1 MVKIVINLFCVLV
14 IIGNA
19 KEIDLGPET
28 FSDIEAKAE
37 SSMRW
42 KDGHM
47 QPLNRSKVITYEVT
61 DENAWPLL
69 EKSLIENGMSP
80 DLTGNL
86 LRYLK
91 KYPDP
96 QGKLV
101 FQVGTTVFVGT
112 EEALT
117 KTHTYTIAGLQRFYE
132 NGETMLFIAHRVKNK
147 IQRIDLSDGAI
158 VITQNGSLKNYNVE
172 HHLLDQQNN
181 VETYSIAM
189 YKGGKLFGTTVRMNT
204 YGAELLFDE
213 NFELMPET
221 FENLRYGDTFTGY
234 TGAGYT
240 FSKAPEKGGFI
251 LTDKATG
258 KKKALF
264 SWAGCKLILKDE
276 TSAVGGAQQVFER
289 VIRQKVTLNIPQFG
303 SSKGDILTYDR
314 RTKEHNNLQISKIG
328 AVSKTVTCSNL
339 LGQMLEDQKTYNCSS
354 DGQHW
359 DLVRISNFH
368 TLKDMSAGKHGE
380 QITIFMSSNVRDR
393 GIRVWTGTKEGK
405 IYTEYPDGIVVQ
417 TGWQEM
423 RIVID
428 EKTGNKFKLL
438 MSRGM
443 QKSEPWVGPKDKIT
457 YKENFDGSLTAISES
472 ERGTHTID
480 GIEYPVEVHRRLGI
494 KGKDI
499 PGTYTFAGIT
509 YQEVNKRFKPLSVQ
523 EWGMVN
529 DEVVQIRYDAR
540 KGLLED
546 KPTPGVCQMLNGD
559 TYKQEKPGGTT
570 WVKILERVY
579 TLHGNEIVAA
589 TRNPNK
595 KDAPWS
601 YQTCNGE
608 TWVQDPKKGWV
619 RSTVSTYK

>member
-1 MVKIVINLFCVLV
+1 MAKIFINLFCILAIV
-14 IIGNA
+14 GNA
-19 KEIDLGPET
+19 KEIDLRPET

-37 SSMRW
+37 SSMKG
-42 KDGHM
+42 KDGYM
-47 QPLNRSKVITYEVT
+47 QALNHSNVITYEIT
-61 DENAWPLL
+61 NKNTWPLL
-69 EKSLIENGMSP
+69 EKSLIENGMSQE
-80 DLTGNL
+80 LTSRL
-86 LRYLK
+86 LHYLK

-112 EEALT
+112 EETLT
-117 KTHTYTIAGLQRFYE
+117 KTHTYTVAGLQRFYE
-132 NGETMLFIAHRVKNK
+132 NGETMLFIAQRVNNK
-147 IQRIDLSDGAI
+147 IQSIDLSDGAI
-158 VITQNGSLKNYNVE
+158 IIIQNGSLKNYNVE
-172 HHLLDQQNN
+172 HHLLDQRNN

-213 NFELMPET
+213 NFNLMPET
-221 FENLRYGDTFTGY
+221 FENLRHGDTFVGY

-240 FSKAPEKGGFI
+240 FTKAPEKDGFI
-251 LTDKATG
+251 LTDKATE

-276 TSAVGGAQQVFER
+276 PSVVGDAQQVFER
-289 VIRQKVTLNIPQFG
+289 VVRQKVTLNIPRFG

-314 RTKEHNNLQISKIG
+314 CTKEHNSLQISEIG
-328 AVSKTVTCSNL
+328 IVSKTVTRSNL
-339 LGQMLEDQKTYNCSS
+339 LGQMLEDQKTYNCSR

-359 DLVRISNFH
+359 DLVRISNLH
-368 TLKDMSAGKHGE
+368 TLRYMSAGKQGE

-393 GIRVWTGTKEGK
+393 GMRVWTGTKEGK
-405 IYTEYPDGIVVQ
+405 IYTEYPGGVAVQ

-423 RIVID
+423 HIVID

-443 QKSEPWVGPKDKIT
+443 QKSEPWVGTKDKIT
-457 YKENFDGSLTAISES
+457 YKENFDGSVTAISKS
-472 ERGTHTID
+472 EQGTHTID
-480 GIEYPVEVHRRLGI
+480 GIEYPIEVNRRLGI
-494 KGKDI
+494 KGDDT

-509 YQEVNKRFKPLSVQ
+509 YQEINKRFEPISVQ

-529 DEVVQIRYDAR
+529 NEVVQIQYDAR
-540 KGLLED
+540 KGFLEG
-546 KPTPGVCQMLNGD
+546 KPTPGVCRMSNGG
-559 TYKQEKPGGTT
+559 TYKQKKPGGTT

-589 TRNPNK
+589 TRDPNK
-595 KDAPWS
+595 KDEPWS
-601 YQTCNGE
+601 YQTSNGE

-619 RSTVSTYK
+619 RTAVSTDK

>member
-1 MVKIVINLFCVLV
+1 MVKIVINLFCVLA

-19 KEIDLGPET
+19 KEIDLGLET
-28 FSDIEAKAE
+28 FSDIEAKVQN
-37 SSMRW
+37 SMQW

-47 QPLNRSKVITYEVT
+47 QALNRSNVITYEIAN
-61 DENAWPLL
+61 ENTWPLL
-69 EKSLIENGMSP
+69 EKNLIGNGMSP
-80 DLTGNL
+80 ELTGRL
-86 LRYLK
+86 LHYLK

-101 FQVGTTVFVGT
+101 FQVGTTVFVGA

-117 KTHTYTIAGLQRFYE
+117 KTHTYTVAGLQRFYE
-132 NGETMLFIAHRVKNK
+132 NGETILFIAQRVNNK
-147 IQRIDLSDGAI
+147 IQRIDLSDGTI
-158 VITQNGSLKNYNVE
+158 IITQNGSLKNYNVE

-189 YKGGKLFGTTVRMNT
+189 YKDGKLVGTTVRMNT

-213 NFELMPET
+213 NFNLMPET
-221 FENLRYGDTFTGY
+221 FESLRHGYTFVGY

-240 FSKAPEKGGFI
+240 FTKAPEKGGFI
-251 LTDKATG
+251 LIDKATG

-276 TSAVGGAQQVFER
+276 TPAVGGAQEVFER
-289 VIRQKVTLNIPQFG
+289 TIRQKVTLNIPRFG

-314 RTKEHNNLQISKIG
+314 RTKEHNNLQISEIG
-328 AVSKTVTCSNL
+328 TVSKTVTRSNL
-339 LGQMLEDQKTYNCSS
+339 LGQILEDQKTYNCSS
-354 DGQHW
+354 DAKHW
-359 DLVRISNFH
+359 YLVRISNLH
-368 TLKDMSAGKHGE
+368 TLKDMSADKHGE
-380 QITIFMSSNVRDR
+380 QITILMSSNVRDR
-393 GIRVWTGTKEGK
+393 GMRVWTGTKEGK
-405 IYTEYPDGIVVQ
+405 IYTEYPGEAAVQ
-417 TGWQEM
+417 TGWQEE
-423 RIVID
+423 RIVTD
-428 EKTGNKFKLL
+428 EKTGKKFKLL

-443 QKSEPWVGPKDKIT
+443 QKSEPWVGTKDKIT
-457 YKENFDGSLTAISES
+457 YKENFDGSVTAISKS
-472 ERGTHTID
+472 ERGRHTID
-480 GIEYPVEVHRRLGI
+480 GIEYPVEVHRPLGI
-494 KGKDI
+494 KGDDT

-509 YQEVNKRFKPLSVQ
+509 YQEVNKRFEPISVQ

-529 DEVVQIRYDAR
+529 DEVVQIQYDAR
-540 KGLLED
+540 KGFLEG
-546 KPTPGVCQMLNGD
+546 KPTPGVCQMSNGD

-595 KDAPWS
+595 KDAQWS

-619 RSTVSTYK
+619 RSAVSTDK